1 MKIKITPWHGLQ
13 NRCHVSRMKTT
24 WILYISFRALRC
36 SGALLMSSNIL
47 KFSVNHVVDR
57 YPVIYTL
64 FHLQSTGSVYL
75 AEFLTVLT
83 FSKWQMRTDFSF
95 KSAAALAPNKRVRQ
109 SFEALKRSTDF
120 FSLTVKDLNSIFLQ
134 YKDVLSSLKICCL
147 VKTS

>member
-1 MKIKITPWHGLQ
+1 MDLVHLLQ
-13 NRCHVSRMKTT
+13 SSQVLRGTLNEQQYFEIFSKPCCRQISCH
-24 WILYISFRALRC
+24 LHF
-36 SGALLMSSNIL
+36 
-47 KFSVNHVVDR
+47 VV
-57 YPVIYTL
+57 P
-64 FHLQSTGSVYL
+64 LQSTGSVYL
-75 AEFLTVLT
+75 AEFLTVLR

-120 FSLTVKDLNSIFLQ
+120 FSLTVKALNSIFLQ